1 MAHVKL
7 ILLQD
12 VEDLGLAGEEVH
24 VAAGYARNYLIPR
37 GFATVASTGVLRQLE
52 ARKEKI
58 EAKRKADFEAA
69 QALSAKIA
77 TLDITIPMQASEDGH
92 LFGSVSERT
101 IFEKLASMDVKVNIG
116 IVMSRDAIL
125 AERAWAASKSA
136 WRFASIFSL
145 RASSWRSTPVDAMVA
160 NPRGIR

>member
-37 GFATVASTGVLRQLE
+37 GFATIASTGVLRQLE

-58 EAKRKADFEAA
+58 EAKRKADLEAA
-69 QALSAKIA
+69 
-77 TLDITIPMQASEDGH
+77 
-92 LFGSVSERT
+92 
-101 IFEKLASMDVKVNIG
+101 
-116 IVMSRDAIL
+116 
-125 AERAWAASKSA
+125 
-136 WRFASIFSL
+136 
-145 RASSWRSTPVDAMVA
+145 
-160 NPRGIR
+160 

>member
-12 VEDLGLAGEEVH
+12 VEDLGLAGEEVP

-58 EAKRKADFEAA
+58 EAKRKADLEAA

-101 IFEKLASMDVKVNIG
+101 IYEKLASMDVKVNINK
-116 IVMSRDAIL
+116 IRLDAPIRTIGEFKVDIKL
-125 AERAWAASKSA
+125 HQNVTAVATIKVVGAA
-136 WRFASIFSL
+136 
-145 RASSWRSTPVDAMVA
+145 
-160 NPRGIR
+160 

>member
-12 VEDLGLAGEEVH
+12 VEDLGLAGEEVL
-24 VAAGYARNYLIPR
+24 VAAGYARHYLIPR

-58 EAKRKADFEAA
+58 EAQRKADLEAA
-69 QALSAKIA
+69 QALAAKIA
-77 TLDITIPMQASEDGH
+77 SLDITIPMQASEDGH

-101 IFEKLASMDVKVNIG
+101 IFEKLASLDVKVNINK
-116 IVMSRDAIL
+116 IRLDAPIRTIGEFKIEIKL
-125 AERAWAASKSA
+125 HQQVAATATIKVVGA
-136 WRFASIFSL
+136 A
-145 RASSWRSTPVDAMVA
+145 
-160 NPRGIR
+160 

>member
-37 GFATVASTGVLRQLE
+37 GYATVASTGVLRQLE

-58 EAKRKADFEAA
+58 EAQRKADLEAA
-69 QALSAKIA
+69 QALAAKIA
-77 TLDITIPMQASEDGH
+77 SLDITIPMQASEDGH

-101 IFEKLASMDVKVNIG
+101 IFEKLASMDVKVNINK
-116 IVMSRDAIL
+116 IRLDAPIRTIGEFKVEIKL
-125 AERAWAASKSA
+125 HQQVAATAAIKVVGA
-136 WRFASIFSL
+136 A
-145 RASSWRSTPVDAMVA
+145 
-160 NPRGIR
+160 

>member
-12 VEDLGLAGEEVH
+12 VDDLGLAGEEVH

-58 EAKRKADFEAA
+58 EAQRKADLEAA
-69 QALSAKIA
+69 QALAAKISEM
-77 TLDITIPMQASEDGH
+77 TVEIHMQASDDGH
-92 LFGSVSERT
+92 LFGSVTERLVCEAYAEKGIT
-101 IFEKLASMDVKVNIG
+101 IEYQRVRMDKHIRSLGEYTLNIKLHQDVIAAGKINI
-116 IVMSRDAIL
+116 V
-125 AERAWAASKSA
+125 RA
-136 WRFASIFSL
+136 
-145 RASSWRSTPVDAMVA
+145 
-160 NPRGIR
+160 

>member
-12 VEDLGLAGEEVH
+12 VDDLGLAGEEVH

-37 GFATVASTGVLRQLE
+37 GFATIASTGVLRQLE

-58 EAKRKADFEAA
+58 EAKRQADLEAA

-77 TLDITIPMQASEDGH
+77 SLDITIPMQASEDGH

-101 IFEKLASMDVKVNIG
+101 IFETLASMDVKVN
-116 IVMSRDAIL
+116 
-125 AERAWAASKSA
+125 
-136 WRFASIFSL
+136 F
-145 RASSWRSTPVDAMVA
+145 
-160 NPRGIR
+160 N

>member
-24 VAAGYARNYLIPR
+24 VTAGYARNYLIPR
-37 GFATVASTGVLRQLE
+37 GFATIASAGVLRQLE

-58 EAKRKADFEAA
+58 EAKRKADLEAA

-101 IFEKLASMDVKVNIG
+101 IFEKLASMDVKVNINK
-116 IVMSRDAIL
+116 IRLDAPIRTIGEFKVDIKL
-125 AERAWAASKSA
+125 HQNVTAVATVKVVGAA
-136 WRFASIFSL
+136 
-145 RASSWRSTPVDAMVA
+145 
-160 NPRGIR
+160 

>member
-12 VEDLGLAGEEVH
+12 VDDLGLAGEEVQ
-24 VAAGYARNYLIPR
+24 VAAGYARNYLVPR
-37 GFATVASTGVLRQLE
+37 GYATVASTGVLRQLE

-58 EAKRKADFEAA
+58 EAKRKADLEAA

-77 TLDITIPMQASEDGH
+77 SLDITIPMQASEDGH

-101 IFEKLASMDVKVNIG
+101 IFEKLASLDVKVNINK
-116 IVMSRDAIL
+116 IRLDAPIRTIGEFKVDIKL
-125 AERAWAASKSA
+125 HQNVTAVATIKVVGAA
-136 WRFASIFSL
+136 
-145 RASSWRSTPVDAMVA
+145 
-160 NPRGIR
+160 

>member
-58 EAKRKADFEAA
+58 EAKRKADLEAA
-69 QALSAKIA
+69 QALSA
-77 TLDITIPMQASEDGH
+77 ITIPMQASEDGH

-101 IFEKLASMDVKVNIG
+101 IFEKLASMDVKVNINK
-116 IVMSRDAIL
+116 IRLDAPIRTIGEFKVDIKL
-125 AERAWAASKSA
+125 HQNVTAVATIKVVGAA
-136 WRFASIFSL
+136 
-145 RASSWRSTPVDAMVA
+145 
-160 NPRGIR
+160 